1 MPPKKGDM
9 NKGNDLTEQHQK
21 LLHIDSEKQK
31 YLRT

>member
-1 MPPKKGDM
+1 MSPKEGDM
-9 NKGNDLTEQHQK
+9 NKGNALTEQHQK

>member
-1 MPPKKGDM
+1 MPTKKGDM
-9 NKGNDLTEQHQK
+9 NKANDLTEQHQK